1 MNCSA
6 CNCRYRQGRSV
17 NNHRWQRVIFCYFIP
32 ITFTDNPL
40 LQLTDIKLL
49 DTDHLRFC
57 HTDFCCLQHC
67 NVQKITKKAASRR
80 GPGSHSPI
88 GRTVPPEEYTEYH
101 ENVLQSYR
109 YKQLNARSHCY
120 FLVVITYRGA
130 LPVEAIRR
138 HRMQDNPSALPRTP
152 LGCLQCTQA
161 PPSRQRG
168 AGCPSSRTSPLQA
181 SSFGPSGL
189 ASLVPSL
196 QN

>member
-1 MNCSA
+1 M
-6 CNCRYRQGRSV
+6 
-17 NNHRWQRVIFCYFIP
+17 
-32 ITFTDNPL
+32 L
-40 LQLTDIKLL
+40 
-49 DTDHLRFC
+49 
-57 HTDFCCLQHC
+57 HC

-138 HRMQDNPSALPRTP
+138 HRMQENPSALPRTP
-152 LGCLQCTQA
+152 LGAYSAPKPLPAGREGLAA
-161 PPSRQRG
+161 PPQEPHPFRPRVSALLASPLLSPHYKTSFDA
-168 AGCPSSRTSPLQA
+168 AGFEPCFLCPSVPHIWLKLATPRLKTTKLQ
-181 SSFGPSGL
+181 
-189 ASLVPSL
+189 L
-196 QN
+196 QTQNL